1 MEYKEYICIYIHPN
15 LSALSFFSFPKILS
29 IRKFQIPSKLF
40 DWITNVIQDRIC
52 FKISSIDS
60 RKDNRHGRRGRGAHQ
75 FLLRCLCSLKWKQ
88 VSESSSLAAFA
99 STVCM
104 YVCMHV
110 YIYIYVCVCVCY
122 VVTYRIFSTM
132 REENLRCNSKINT
145 KVCIV

>member
-75 FLLRCLCSLKWKQ
+75 FFTTLSLFFEMKTSFREFQ
-88 VSESSSLAAFA
+88 PRRICFYVC
-99 STVCM
+99 CM
-104 YVCMHV
+104 YACVH
-110 YIYIYVCVCVCY
+110 IYIRVCVCV
-122 VVTYRIFSTM
+122 
-132 REENLRCNSKINT
+132 LRCHVQDILYYARRKF
-145 KVCIV
+145 KMQF